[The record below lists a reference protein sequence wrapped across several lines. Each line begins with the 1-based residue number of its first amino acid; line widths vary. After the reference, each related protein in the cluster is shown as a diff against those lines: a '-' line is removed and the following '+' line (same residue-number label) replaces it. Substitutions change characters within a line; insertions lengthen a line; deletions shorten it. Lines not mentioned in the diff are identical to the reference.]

1 MYRKLINL
9 IKGIFH
15 LFGLQISKRSFT
27 EDRLKRGEFDWLRKL
42 DINTIYDVGA
52 NNGEFVKFISKI
64 FPEAQIYSFEPLKEP
79 FDELKSNTSRVN
91 KIKYLNYALGDYDG
105 ESSIYHNQFSPSS
118 SILKMTDA
126 HKNPFPY
133 TKESYEEKIKIK
145 KLDSV
150 FQEFENRENILLK
163 IDVQGF
169 EMNVLKGSESFIS
182 SVGMIIIETSFET
195 LYESQPL
202 FKDIYAYL
210 AGKGFEYKG
219 NLGQLCSPVDG
230 KILQADA
237 IFIRNKILP
246 E

>member
-1 MYRKLINL
+1 MYRKVINL

-15 LFGLQISKRSFT
+15 LFGLEISKRSFT
-27 EDRLKRGEFDWLRKL
+27 KDRLRRGEFDWLRRM
-42 DINTIYDVGA
+42 DIKTIYDVGA
-52 NNGEFVKFISKI
+52 NNGEFVRFISAI
-64 FPEAQIYSFEPLKEP
+64 FPDAQIYSFEPLKEP
-79 FDELKSNTSRVN
+79 YEELKINTDYVK
-91 KIKYLNYALGDYDG
+91 KIEYLNYALGDNDG
-105 ESSIYHNQFSPSS
+105 ESIIYHNEFSPSS

-133 TKESYEEKIKIK
+133 TKDAYEEKIQIK
-145 KLDSV
+145 RLDSV
-150 FQEFENRENILLK
+150 FPEFNNIKNILLK

-169 EMNVLKGSESFIS
+169 EMNVLRGAEKFLPMASM
-182 SVGMIIIETSFET
+182 VIIETSFET

-202 FKDIYAYL
+202 FNDIYDYL
-210 AGKGFEYKG
+210 TENGFEYKG

-237 IFIRNKILP
+237 IFIKNNGAA